1 MAVKQPIE
9 TAPKDGSKVKVYWTD
24 SLGQENESVARFR
37 SLESL
42 RKSGGEWD
50 ETDAGWWTF
59 VDARLEHGRRRGR
72 VTVPGGAALS
82 GAACSENPL
91 YVFCRPWPLPIPLD
105 RPKRCGPLRRGL

>member
-59 VDARLEHGRRRGR
+59 VDSD
-72 VTVPGGAALS
+72 TQ
-82 GAACSENPL
+82 
-91 YVFCRPWPLPIPLD
+91 
-105 RPKRCGPLRRGL
+105 KRIDPHAWSTGQEEDE